1 MCTRFSDRI
10 GVVAL
15 LVLVFAASA
24 QAAPGAVRDFDRATW
39 QQMKQ
44 ALPRPGVVVFTTT
57 DCVYCPDVIEALAKD
72 LKKGKSK
79 AHLAVVVMDGA
90 EQPEA
95 VKADRHYRK
104 ADALYAFDGQA
115 MAIRYAV
122 NPDWRGMTP
131 YVAMLPRTGDPKFF
145 TGRPPAAEIDALLRR

>member
-1 MCTRFSDRI
+1 MYTKFSDVIRA
-10 GVVAL
+10 VAL
-15 LVLVFAASA
+15 IALALAAPV

-44 ALPRPGVVVFTTT
+44 TLPRPGVVVFTTT
-57 DCVYCPDVIEALAKD
+57 DCAYCPDVIEALAKD
-72 LKKGKSK
+72 LKKGGSK

-104 ADALYAFDGQA
+104 ADALYVFDGQA
-115 MAIRYAV
+115 NALRYAV
-122 NPDWRGMTP
+122 NPEWRGMTP
-131 YVAMLPRTGDPKFF
+131 YVVMFPRTGEPKFLV
-145 TGRPPAAEIDALLRR
+145 GRPAAQEVQALLRR